1 MCGET
6 MRIISIESIDA
17 PPSLT
22 HLITAHRIVDCEVA
36 KVEPKK
42 LECWSDRVVATTI
55 LMQGIGCRLA

>member
-1 MCGET
+1 

-55 LMQGIGCRLA
+55 LMQ